1 MWENLGH
8 NLNFS
13 SHIFYPKTA
22 CNSETNDKS
31 IESSKNGHAISI
43 SARADILRVAIPI
56 LTHSYN
62 PILNS
67 LEDIFQGLG
76 RRSLKYKGEASQ
88 ANRQYSLGRFI
99 VTEAYAPF
107 VLFPWCV
114 MMPASTKVT

>member
-1 MWENLGH
+1 MVVRLSDIRTI
-8 NLNFS
+8 S
-13 SHIFYPKTA
+13 STEMPNKCMVWLYQVQDVII
-22 CNSETNDKS
+22 C
-31 IESSKNGHAISI
+31 
-43 SARADILRVAIPI
+43 
-56 LTHSYN
+56 N
-62 PILNS
+62 PILNETNS

-114 MMPASTKVT
+114 MMPASAKVT